1 MGTKHA
7 RLSAS
12 GAHRWMTCP
21 GSLALEETL
30 PPSTSSYA
38 EEGTAA
44 HELAERALKAK
55 NPSVDRVYEL
65 QGQYAEN
72 GYEFTAEMCDFVAVF
87 VNNILDYA
95 EGNYMHVEQRVSFDH
110 VVPGGF
116 GTNDVSILTR
126 DGLELQVHDLKFGRG
141 VQVDAEDNKQLMLY
155 ALGALKLH
163 DPEGFVERV
172 RLIIHQPRRFH
183 LSEWEISNQPTIA
196 EIEKEILQ
204 IPSPLFNFT
213 IEAKEAAQKAIDI
226 ADNGAPPEYKPSEKA
241 CKFCRAKAICP
252 ALAETALEA
261 VDIRFEDLTQLN
273 IEEVQ
278 GRIDENTQRS

>member
-172 RLIIHQPRRFH
+172 RLIIHQPRR
-183 LSEWEISNQPTIA
+183 
-196 EIEKEILQ
+196 LQ
-204 IPSPLFNFT
+204 IVTGKL
-213 IEAKEAAQKAIDI
+213 
-226 ADNGAPPEYKPSEKA
+226 
-241 CKFCRAKAICP
+241 
-252 ALAETALEA
+252 
-261 VDIRFEDLTQLN
+261 
-273 IEEVQ
+273 
-278 GRIDENTQRS
+278 